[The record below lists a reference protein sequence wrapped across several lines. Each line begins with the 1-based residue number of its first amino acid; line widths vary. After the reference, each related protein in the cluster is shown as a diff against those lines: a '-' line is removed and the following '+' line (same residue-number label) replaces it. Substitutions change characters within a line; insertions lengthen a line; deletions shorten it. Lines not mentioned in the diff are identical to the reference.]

1 MSIEL
6 APHDEPQKMDREAL
20 PDVLERLVKRGD
32 MEVVTTA
39 SGTIL
44 YIPQRL
50 DE

>member
-1 MSIEL
+1 MSGDS
-6 APHDEPQKMDREAL
+6 APHDEPQKIDLETL
-20 PDVLERLVKRGD
+20 PDVLERLVKRGE
-32 MEVVTTA
+32 MEVVTAA

>member
-1 MSIEL
+1 MSVEL
-6 APHDEPQKMDREAL
+6 APHDEPWKVDREA
-20 PDVLERLVKRGD
+20 PTDVLECLVKRGE

>member
-1 MSIEL
+1 MSGDS
-6 APHDEPQKMDREAL
+6 APHDEPQKIDRETP
-20 PDVLERLVKRGD
+20 PDVLERLVKRGE
-32 MEVVTTA
+32 MEVVTAA